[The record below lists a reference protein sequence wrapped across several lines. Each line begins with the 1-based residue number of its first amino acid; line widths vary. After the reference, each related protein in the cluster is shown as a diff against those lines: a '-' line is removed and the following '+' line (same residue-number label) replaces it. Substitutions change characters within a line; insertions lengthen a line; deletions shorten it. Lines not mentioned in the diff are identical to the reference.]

1 MGMII
6 LFAKSKLQRE
16 FSDERK
22 LKQTRGDQ
30 QAKLIRQRLSELR
43 AATTLA
49 DMWKLPAARCH
60 ELTGN
65 LKGMVSLDLDGPY
78 RLLVSPGGKGVKYRL
93 DGSLV
98 HESVTVVIIEGVRD
112 THE

>member
-1 MGMII
+1 VII
-6 LFAKSKLQRE
+6 LFANSKLQKE
-16 FSDERK
+16 FSDDKK

-30 QAKLIRQRLSELR
+30 RAKLIRQRLSELK
-43 AATTLA
+43 AANTLA

-60 ELTGN
+60 ELKKN
-65 LKGMVSLDLDGPY
+65 LKGHISLDLDGPY
-78 RLLVSPGGKGVKYRL
+78 RVIVQPSGDDVQHRD

-98 HESVTVVIIEGVRD
+98 HESVAVVIVEGVRD